1 MDIIVET
8 LDPCV
13 VPMVQF
19 FNENG
24 LKTSMS
30 CQGHNNTNLSM
41 FWISFAKEV
50 TEDDIVHF
58 MQNHLDL
65 RGQFTSCGRFAKR
78 IFGGYSVED
87 QLWKTMEC
95 WCYFAATVDAAEEDL
110 SRWKRPNAWKGFND
124 PRYIAWQETLKNMK
138 RA

>member
-1 MDIIVET
+1 MDITTET
-8 LDPCV
+8 FDPCV
-13 VPMVQF
+13 IPLVQL

-50 TEDDIVHF
+50 TKNDIIHF
-58 MQNHLDL
+58 MQKHLDL
-65 RGQFTSCGRFAKR
+65 HGQFTSCGRFAKR

-87 QLWKTMEC
+87 RLWKTMEC
-95 WCYFAATVDAAEEDL
+95 WCYFAATIEAAEKDF
-110 SRWKRPNAWKGFND
+110 SRWKDPSEWNGFDD
-124 PRYIAWQETLKNMK
+124 PRYISWLKAF
-138 RA
+138 RDI